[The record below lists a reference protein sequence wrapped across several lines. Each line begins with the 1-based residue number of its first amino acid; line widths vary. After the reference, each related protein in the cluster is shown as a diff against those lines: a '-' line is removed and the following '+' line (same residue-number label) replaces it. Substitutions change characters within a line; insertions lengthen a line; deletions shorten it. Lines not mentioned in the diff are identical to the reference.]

1 MQAKTFPLGIQ
12 EALKVLEVRMEVI
25 REGRAGRPLEPMP
38 STLGCWRALESW
50 ECSAPMPQSGE
61 GSKDFPADTLPGNS

>member
-1 MQAKTFPLGIQ
+1 
-12 EALKVLEVRMEVI
+12 MEVI